1 MIRKTTIVKRMNK
14 IFKTTD
20 SKYQVSFIGET
31 CNGNEVAMVTSETP
45 TGEGGMAVDYYGEYN
60 GNKGMYSWVAPR
72 IDSFCEKH
80 NLYYEWE
87 SCAAIGFYEK

>member
-20 SKYQVSFIGET
+20 SKYKVSFIGET

-45 TGEGGMAVDYYGEYN
+45 TGQGGMAIDYYGEYN
-60 GNKGMYSWVAPR
+60 GNYPWVDPR

-80 NLYYEWE
+80 NLYYDWE
-87 SCAAIGFYEK
+87 NCASIGFYNK